1 MWAAAA
7 PAGKQQHIF
16 VREKMM
22 QPYSFARTLPSLLA
36 GVVLF
41 ALALCPARPGT
52 ARAATL
58 PNIGSSM
65 QEVQSARPTPGPQE
79 EQPDIVKGN
88 GQAAPGDQNGPTI
101 FVREFKLEEA
111 PYLAEAEIQ
120 KVLEPFRNRNL
131 TMAQLQEATR
141 AVTDLYRR
149 KGYTVAQ
156 AYLPKQS
163 VAEGVVIIRVVVGT
177 YAKPTSENQSLVR
190 DWLIQKNL
198 ADNLQEG
205 QPVRR
210 TDLERAALTIAD
222 MPGAAMPTINIGP
235 GQTPGTTEVFTQ
247 VPKGKRF
254 GGYLMSDDMGSRY
267 TGRFRFG
274 AGVDVNS
281 PFGIAD
287 KLSVF
292 GLLTQNT
299 GLYNVGANYSFPL
312 TPNGLRFTVG
322 YAHTAYELGESFKD
336 LDAHGTADVFQG
348 SFSYPLIRSGKQ
360 NLYLSLDIAHKDMQD
375 RYDAVDYVK
384 RDYSTLAKLGL
395 AHEMWS
401 TLWGKPV
408 YTRIA
413 GSVTGGNL
421 HFPSAEEREEDDS
434 RDTDGWFWYGNVE
447 FLTNIALTNKW
458 SFAVSGS
465 GQKAFGKNLDSSE
478 QFIVTGLRGVKA
490 YRETVSGDNGF
501 LLNSEL
507 KYKLPS
513 ILKWEH
519 ALGGFV
525 DYGGWSYE
533 KRPFPD
539 PHLGD
544 MADVGLGYYVNY
556 GLFSGKVQ
564 LAQGLGDYPAGL
576 KKESQTIVCAAVMLS
591 F

>member
-1 MWAAAA
+1 
-7 PAGKQQHIF
+7 
-16 VREKMM
+16 
-22 QPYSFARTLPSLLA
+22 
-36 GVVLF
+36 
-41 ALALCPARPGT
+41 
-52 ARAATL
+52 
-58 PNIGSSM
+58 
-65 QEVQSARPTPGPQE
+65 
-79 EQPDIVKGN
+79 
-88 GQAAPGDQNGPTI
+88 
-101 FVREFKLEEA
+101 
-111 PYLAEAEIQ
+111 
-120 KVLEPFRNRNL
+120 
-131 TMAQLQEATR
+131 
-141 AVTDLYRR
+141 
-149 KGYTVAQ
+149 
-156 AYLPKQS
+156 
-163 VAEGVVIIRVVVGT
+163 
-177 YAKPTSENQSLVR
+177 
-190 DWLIQKNL
+190 
-198 ADNLQEG
+198 
-205 QPVRR
+205 
-210 TDLERAALTIAD
+210 
-222 MPGAAMPTINIGP
+222 
-235 GQTPGTTEVFTQ
+235 
-247 VPKGKRF
+247 
-254 GGYLMSDDMGSRY
+254 
-267 TGRFRFG
+267 
-274 AGVDVNS
+274 
-281 PFGIAD
+281 
-287 KLSVF
+287 
-292 GLLTQNT
+292 
-299 GLYNVGANYSFPL
+299 
-312 TPNGLRFTVG
+312 
-322 YAHTAYELGESFKD
+322 
-336 LDAHGTADVFQG
+336 
-348 SFSYPLIRSGKQ
+348 
-360 NLYLSLDIAHKDMQD
+360 MQD

-544 MADVGLGYYVNY
+544 MTFRESRAITPQPPKVVPIRSDMLRRRACSHRWPNARLRVLQRETMLASNVPSFSWIAASVVLSATADDCRKLSLKAVNCCWVRASSSCRSCSALARMRCCVVPDADQSFRVAASSSVNSSLLAGAPIPVLLGR
-556 GLFSGKVQ
+556 
-564 LAQGLGDYPAGL
+564 D
-576 KKESQTIVCAAVMLS
+576 I
-591 F
+591 